1 MKRKRPDISSNTQSA
16 TPKRRRTST
25 RGDRLD
31 RDQPTNA
38 SHAIDQAPDITP
50 SRKNQSTTHPAIT
63 KERPFGNGF
72 AAEDI
77 EQEDSGS
84 PTPRANGNGTFH
96 TPQKSKGR
104 AKGSMVTPSRSG
116 RADRSAKRKS
126 ASALLEREDEEDWEG
141 ENALAQE
148 ILEEEDNEPA
158 DAATIEVVYGDVDAQ
173 DIPVV
178 AETPSKKSRG
188 RPKGSKNRRSPT
200 PEGDIAPEERYFFQ
214 NRSGPPHVSN
224 NTLASL
230 KLLTHDEYYE
240 KLRKYSD
247 HHDPEKRYLMKL
259 HTRSFLQWHFELSE
273 GFNICL
279 YGWGSKRQLVNTFAE
294 WLYPRHSP
302 PPTILVV
309 NGYTPKLNIRTV
321 LGTLIKAV
329 LGDDAPTRVVGQ
341 PNEVL
346 DSLLS
351 HLTSH
356 PPVSPVTVMINSI
369 DAASL
374 RRPATQSLLGKLA
387 GHTGVNVV
395 ATADTPSFP
404 LMWNTTLRDQFNFVF
419 HDCTTYAPYDVELS
433 VVDDVHDLLG
443 RKGRRIGGKE
453 GVAFVLKSLPENAR
467 SLYRVLLTE
476 ILAIFADEMEDER
489 IKQYE
494 EEGEELAT
502 PKRGRESDGQT
513 SIDLRLL
520 YQKAS
525 EEFICSSEMNFRTL
539 LKEFHDHEMIVSRR
553 DASGTE
559 VLGVPLGR
567 EDMEGVLEDLVM
579 G

>member
-1 MKRKRPDISSNTQSA
+1 MKRKRPDSGSNKQSA
-16 TPKRRRTST
+16 TPKKRRTST
-25 RGDRLD
+25 RGDGHES
-31 RDQPTNA
+31 DQPTNA
-38 SHAIDQAPDITP
+38 SHTIDQAQDITP
-50 SRKNQSTTHPAIT
+50 SRKAQFTMHAAIT
-63 KERPFGNGF
+63 KERPVSNGF
-72 AAEDI
+72 ATEEI

-84 PTPRANGNGTFH
+84 PTPRANGNGTFR
-96 TPQKSKGR
+96 TPQKSKGKAE
-104 AKGSMVTPSRSG
+104 AKVVTPSRSR

-148 ILEEEDNEPA
+148 ILEEEDDEPT
-158 DAATIEVVYGDVDAQ
+158 DAAPIEVVNGDADEQ
-173 DIPVV
+173 DVPGV
-178 AETPSKKSRG
+178 AETPSKKGRG

-200 PEGDIAPEERYFFQ
+200 PEGDIPPEERYFFQ
-214 NRSGPPHVSN
+214 NRSGPPHVSS

-230 KLLTHDEYYE
+230 KLLTHEEYFE
-240 KLRKYSD
+240 KIRKYRD
-247 HHDPEKRYLMKL
+247 HHDPEKKYLMKL
-259 HTRSFLQWHFELSE
+259 HARSFLQWQFELSE

-279 YGWGSKRQLVNTFAE
+279 YGWGSKRQLVNKFAE

-302 PPTILVV
+302 PPRILVV

-321 LGTLIKAV
+321 LGTLSKAV
-329 LGDDAPTRVVGQ
+329 LGDDAPSRVVGQ

-356 PPVSPVTVMINSI
+356 PPSSPVTVMINSI

-387 GHTGVNVV
+387 AHTSVNVV

-404 LMWNTTLRDQFNFVF
+404 VMWNTTLRDQFNFVF
-419 HDCTTYAPYDVELS
+419 HDCTTYAPYDVEIS
-433 VVDDVHDLLG
+433 VVDDVHELLG

-453 GVAFVLKSLPENAR
+453 GVAYVLKSLPENAR
-467 SLYRVLLTE
+467 NLYRVLLTE
-476 ILAIFADEMEDER
+476 ILAIFADGMEDEAT
-489 IKQYE
+489 QHYE
-494 EEGEELAT
+494 VEGEELAA
-502 PKRGRESDGQT
+502 PKRGPESDGQV

-553 DASGTE
+553 DVSGTE